1 MRFNVKYLF
10 TTLAL
15 CGVVSFSMA
24 QVEGEED
31 EEDYSMYDNLDFA
44 DGEAKR
50 FCSSK
55 IKGLSPAKLISI
67 GYDVQGAQTLTA
79 GSFAGPADAFGQS
92 LVLSPAET
100 RNIDFS
106 HGLRVAA
113 NIPVIS
119 RNNIIV
125 QLGANHWSHAYEYSE
140 PAATVLPVDLH
151 RALQQD
157 GLQTTGINTTVFK
170 PFNEKSFVI
179 FQGSM
184 DVNGNYSW
192 ANFQS
197 PAHATYSAALIWG
210 QRPSDNKQWG
220 VGLSRTYRAGELN
233 YIPVFLFNWT
243 STGGKWGTE
252 LLLPARGHVR
262 YTFNPR
268 SMLFAGFELEGQ
280 SYRLNN
286 NANVDWYGTDFV
298 ELRRSE
304 LRFRL
309 VYERSIYNF
318 IWISAQAGYRVN
330 YLFDLDQL
338 DGGNE
343 FFRGFFGDQPYFAL
357 NELSNTP
364 YFNISINLVSP

>member
-1 MRFNVKYLF
+1 MMPMRVDWKYLF
-10 TTLAL
+10 ATLAL
-15 CGVVSFSMA
+15 CGVVSFSYA
-24 QVEGEED
+24 QVEDEEE

-44 DGEAKR
+44 DGGTKR

-79 GSFAGPADAFGQS
+79 GSFTGPLMPVPSRIEGRS
-92 LVLSPAET
+92 IE
-100 RNIDFS
+100 FS

-140 PAATVLPVDLH
+140 LALAVLPVDLH

-252 LLLPARGHVR
+252 LLLPARGHLR
-262 YTFNPR
+262 YSFSPR

-286 NANVDWYGTDFV
+286 NSSIDWGGADFV

-309 VYERSIYNF
+309 MYERSVYNF
-318 IWISAQAGYRVN
+318 IWISVQAGYRVN
-330 YLFDLDQL
+330 YLFDLDELEEGQ
-338 DGGNE
+338 E
-343 FFRGFFGDQPYFAL
+343 FFRGFFGDQPYFAT
-357 NELSNTP
+357 NQLSNTP
-364 YFNISINLVSP
+364 YFNISVNLVSP

>member
-1 MRFNVKYLF
+1 MRIDLKYLF

-15 CGVVSFSMA
+15 CGVVSFSFA

-31 EEDYSMYDNLDFA
+31 DEDYSMYDNLDFT

-55 IKGLSPAKLISI
+55 VKGLSPAKLISI

-79 GSFAGPADAFGQS
+79 GSFGGPNGIELPETASIDA
-92 LVLSPAET
+92 
-100 RNIDFS
+100 S
-106 HGLRVAA
+106 HGFRLSA

-125 QLGANHWSHAYEYSE
+125 QLGANHWSHRYEYSE
-140 PAATVLPVDLH
+140 PRLAVVPHDLH
-151 RALQQD
+151 NALEQN

-184 DVNGNYSW
+184 DVNGNYNW

-197 PAHATYSAALIWG
+197 PRYATYSGALIWG
-210 QRPSDNKQWG
+210 RRPSDNKQWG

-233 YIPVFLFNWT
+233 YIPVFLLNWT
-243 STGGKWGTE
+243 SAGGKWGTE

-286 NANVDWYGTDFV
+286 NPAVDWSGADFV

-330 YLFDLDQL
+330 YLFDLDEL
-338 DGGNE
+338 DGGDE
-343 FFRGFFGDQPYFAL
+343 FFRGFFGDQPYFAI

>member
-1 MRFNVKYLF
+1 MQFNVKYLF

-100 RNIDFS
+100 RNIEFS

-140 PAATVLPVDLH
+140 PATTVLPVDLH
-151 RALQQD
+151 QVLEQD

-192 ANFQS
+192 SNFQS
-197 PAHATYSAALIWG
+197 PRYATYSAALIWG

-286 NANVDWYGTDFV
+286 NSNVDWYGTDFV

-338 DGGNE
+338 DGGDE